1 MRAIALAALVCGC
14 SGTRIHVEKPAD
26 DVRLP
31 QTDEWVARIK
41 DVGRPGDWL
50 VIRGYKAAD
59 DFIVAAT
66 NTPLSHAAM
75 LDLERGEVIES
86 VAEGVV
92 VNTLHYF
99 VDHAHRVLL
108 IRPRWADE
116 ARGVQAIERARATVG
131 KGYDFTGL
139 VGLSAKE
146 RYYCSEL
153 CMYAWQPFQ
162 VEKDRIPRLIE
173 PGHMFLWG
181 TVLYD
186 SGTRD

>member
-1 MRAIALAALVCGC
+1 MRVVLFSALLCAC
-14 SGTRIHVEKPAD
+14 SGTRIHVEPPPD

-31 QTDEWVARIK
+31 QTAAWIDQIK
-41 DVGRPGDWL
+41 AVGQPGDWL

-59 DFIVAAT
+59 DLIVVAT

-86 VAEGVV
+86 VAEGVKV
-92 VNTLHYF
+92 STLQYF
-99 VDHAHRVLL
+99 VDHAHRALL
-108 IRPRWADE
+108 IRPRWAE
-116 ARGVQAIERARATVG
+116 PERGVTAIERARAAVG

-139 VGLSAKE
+139 VGLSSKD

-162 VEKDRIPRLIE
+162 VERDRIPRLIE